1 MGAVFM
7 KKLLT
12 LFFTLLAGVAQA
24 QMFGPSGYWGSI
36 TGIGAS
42 MNVQGTGIPGLDGG
56 TVPLN
61 WMIWA
66 APSTRPSG
74 QSVLRV
80 DFQPSY
86 TGGSAGT
93 VKNAIWNNCVIGNA
107 VADFV
112 YCGLSWISNGS
123 TSTGVAKYARAIK
136 TSTGAT
142 WANVSEVNDTS
153 TTANSVGAVI
163 AHEFDLAASGTD
175 TSNNRVVQDIIIG
188 KPVGMGAATAPTV
201 SYGIRFAAGDFAGTS
216 GSSYGT
222 YANAILFSNATYGTL
237 IKTSVGSSIT
247 TGIDL
252 TASALTTAFKTTG
265 LTIDGTGN
273 VTGTSATGMYAGQV
287 VASSFG
293 TTGYL
298 RLTTSAG
305 TNYIQSGLQ
314 NAGGSAAPLVIGSIN
329 GGATWATISSSGV
342 QPVSMAIASLPACG
356 ASNQGAM
363 LIINNGTAY
372 GVGTYGSAVS
382 ATGIVTRKVLCTNTA
397 GATTYAWAYN

>member
-1 MGAVFM
+1 M

-12 LFFTLLAGVAQA
+12 LFFTLLAGVAQT

-175 TSNNRVVQDIIIG
+175 TSNNRVVQDIIIS

-265 LTIDGTGN
+265 LTIDGIGN

-287 VASSFG
+287 VASSFWHYG
-293 TTGYL
+293 VSPADHFGRDELYPERVAECRWLSGAAGY
-298 RLTTSAG
+298 RLDQWWCDLGDNIVQRCSARVDG
-305 TNYIQSGLQ
+305 YCFSTCVRSEQSGSYVDYQ
-314 NAGGSAAPLVIGSIN
+314 
-329 GGATWATISSSGV
+329 
-342 QPVSMAIASLPACG
+342 
-356 ASNQGAM
+356 
-363 LIINNGTAY
+363 
-372 GVGTYGSAVS
+372 
-382 ATGIVTRKVLCTNTA
+382 
-397 GATTYAWAYN
+397 